1 MTDHER
7 TLDSQPVSRPAALLA
22 VFTLAIGA
30 AFGFVAATTTQSQA
44 VAQPVPIPT
53 DLTESEARVVQ
64 LFENASP
71 SVVFVATEQDVVVRN
86 VFGAFRDVRSGTGS
100 GFVWDE
106 DGHIVTNYHVI
117 RAASRVNV
125 TFANGETRN
134 ATVIGA
140 APDKDLAV
148 LRVDPDGLELRPTP
162 VGDSDRLRVGQAV
175 FAIGNPF
182 GLDQTLTTGVVS
194 ALGRTIESLNGR
206 TIFDVI
212 QTDAA
217 VNPGNSGGPLLDSA
231 GRLIGV
237 NTAIRSPSG
246 ASAGISF
253 AVPADT
259 VRRIVPS
266 LIQTGRVTTPTV
278 GIRFLPPQQ
287 ARQLGIRR
295 GVLVLEVI
303 EDGPASRAG
312 VRPTLRDPDG
322 SITLGDV
329 IISIDEKPVIV
340 PADLLNILADYEVG
354 DTVIVEVAR
363 PSGIVELQ
371 VTLDEPI

>member
-1 MTDHER
+1 M
-7 TLDSQPVSRPAALLA
+7 
-22 VFTLAIGA
+22 
-30 AFGFVAATTTQSQA
+30 
-44 VAQPVPIPT
+44 
-53 DLTESEARVVQ
+53 
-64 LFENASP
+64 
-71 SVVFVATEQDVVVRN
+71 
-86 VFGAFRDVRSGTGS
+86 
-100 GFVWDE
+100 
-106 DGHIVTNYHVI
+106 
-117 RAASRVNV
+117 
-125 TFANGETRN
+125 
-134 ATVIGA
+134 
-140 APDKDLAV
+140 
-148 LRVDPDGLELRPTP
+148 
-162 VGDSDRLRVGQAV
+162 
-175 FAIGNPF
+175 
-182 GLDQTLTTGVVS
+182 
-194 ALGRTIESLNGR
+194 
-206 TIFDVI
+206 
-212 QTDAA
+212 
-217 VNPGNSGGPLLDSA
+217 
-231 GRLIGV
+231 
-237 NTAIRSPSG
+237 
-246 ASAGISF
+246 
-253 AVPADT
+253 
-259 VRRIVPS
+259 PS

>member
-1 MTDHER
+1 M
-7 TLDSQPVSRPAALLA
+7 LA
-22 VFTLAIGA
+22 VFTLAIGV

-71 SVVFVATEQDVVVRN
+71 SVVFVATEQDVLVRN
-86 VFGAFRDVRSGTGS
+86 IFGAFRDVRSGTGS